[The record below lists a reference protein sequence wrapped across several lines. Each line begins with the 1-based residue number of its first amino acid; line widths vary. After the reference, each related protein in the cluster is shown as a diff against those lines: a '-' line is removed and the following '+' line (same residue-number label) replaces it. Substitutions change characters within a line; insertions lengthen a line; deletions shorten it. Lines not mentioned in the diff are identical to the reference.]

1 MEPKKI
7 AELWKGLAG
16 AKVPTIP
23 GLSAIGAAP
32 ERLLRA
38 PWKDLVGVDL
48 GQHSLHLAHLVR
60 QGKRVVRFDAV
71 ERKLGSGDFKT
82 TAYRFALQAALRDVV
97 SQLGLKGKPA
107 AASLD
112 SNELVVRRIALPH
125 MQRSEILPAL
135 ALECR
140 KHVPFPI
147 EDAEIRYEILNA
159 AEVTPQSG
167 LQLLVG
173 VAHRRALDDA
183 RAALEHAGLRPV
195 SITVRPVALR
205 ALLQSLDRTGS
216 QEVVAYLDLGTRE
229 SQIIV
234 LKGEEIRFTRE
245 FGIGGA
251 TLTDALR
258 SIVVPGQGTVDL
270 SEEEAETL
278 KQTWGIPYGGEE
290 VETAGPA
297 GAIPL
302 SAVSIMLRPV
312 MERLV
317 RELLNS
323 FDYCNEQFLGEAVTR
338 VVLMGEGA
346 QIRNLPAY
354 LTGILE
360 IPVEPADLAHE
371 VLGRA
376 PAVVSEP
383 RLSDRV
389 SELAVGLCSL
399 RKGSLNFMEP
409 AGAGL
414 SYRIAEA
421 VPQRVAMGIAALLL
435 LSVSLPAE
443 VSVLRE
449 RQQVSQLSKELVSL
463 EPRTDALRR
472 FRAAR
477 EEETRLQDL
486 LARLSGGQV
495 LWSFV
500 MRDLSHRIGPEA
512 RLTALEVLD
521 PVPQP
526 NAQPG
531 SEPPHRRLRLY
542 GLLRT
547 KVERTEKGLA
557 ELMEVLSRSHVVDQV
572 QLEGCER
579 VSASLSSFTLTAV
592 LAE

>member
-1 MEPKKI
+1 MDQKKLG
-7 AELWKGLAG
+7 ELWRGLSV
-16 AKVPTIP
+16 AKMPTIP
-23 GLSAIGAAP
+23 GLSGVGAEA
-32 ERLLRA
+32 ERLLRG
-38 PWKDLVGVDL
+38 PWRDLVGVDL

-60 QGKRVVRFDAV
+60 RGKHVHRFDAV
-71 ERKLGSGDFKT
+71 ERKLAAGESRP
-82 TAYRFALQAALRDVV
+82 TAHRFALQSALRDVV
-97 SQLGLKGKPA
+97 AQLGLKGKPA
-107 AASLD
+107 AASLEGND
-112 SNELVVRRIALPH
+112 LVVRRLALPF
-125 MQRSEILPAL
+125 MRRSEILPAL

-147 EDAEIRYEILNA
+147 EDAEIRYEILNSTTA
-159 AEVTPQSG
+159 NAETG
-167 LQLLVG
+167 LQLLVA
-173 VAHRRALDDA
+173 VAQRRAVEDA
-183 RAALEHAGLRPV
+183 RVILEHAGLRPV
-195 SITVRPVALR
+195 AVTIRPIGLR
-205 ALLQSLDRTGS
+205 SLLQSLERTGT
-216 QEVVAYLDLGTRE
+216 QEVVAYLDLGVRQ
-229 SQIIV
+229 SQIVV
-234 LKGEEIRFTRE
+234 LKGDEIRFIRE
-245 FGIGGA
+245 FAIGSS

-270 SEEEAETL
+270 SEEEAEHL
-278 KQTWGIPYGGEE
+278 KQTWGIPYGAEE
-290 VETAGPA
+290 VEAA

-302 SAVSIMLRPV
+302 SAVSVMLRPV
-312 MERLV
+312 LERLV

-338 VVLMGEGA
+338 VVLLGEGSLV
-346 QIRNLPAY
+346 RNLPAY

-360 IPVEPADLAHE
+360 IPVEVADLAHE
-371 VLGRA
+371 ALGMARVA
-376 PAVVSEP
+376 GASEP
-383 RLSDRV
+383 RLSERV

-399 RKGSLNFMEP
+399 RKGSLNFLEP
-409 AGAGL
+409 PGAGF
-414 SYRIAEA
+414 SYRLAEA
-421 VPQRVAMGIAALLL
+421 VPQRIAVGIAAMLL

-449 RQQVSQLSKELVSL
+449 RQQVTSLQKELVAL

-495 LWSFV
+495 LWSYV
-500 MRDLSHRIGPEA
+500 LRDMSHRIGPDA

-531 SEPPHRRLRLY
+531 AAPPHRRLRLY

-557 ELMEVLSRSHVVDQV
+557 ELMDVLSRSHVVDQV
-572 QLEGCER
+572 QLEGSER
-579 VSASLSSFTLTAV
+579 VSASLSSFTLTAE